1 MQQKL
6 KIRSRQDIVPLEKAI
21 LGQYYFPLQDYL
33 GFDEKLAMLFQS
45 LPLRLSRSSPQPEI
59 SFFLYS
65 KACERLLI
73 PLLLHLAESGILEK
87 NDIKLNLVV
96 LPGIHQLQ
104 LVPQTLE
111 KLSSLGITPQANYLS
126 LIRACLSPQ
135 NKGVVFCLDHR
146 ELYEFHRCGVDTA
159 DQLRKFGV
167 KTLSIQHG
175 GTRKDSVKGLASTVS
190 DLIMVWGK
198 RVEREL
204 VQDYGVDPQRIRVVG
219 NPLHDV
225 LNTLDPEAA
234 LTTLQKCYP
243 QVQPQLPHKKI
254 VVLAACLHTE
264 YQGYGDEA
272 QLYRQYIQ
280 HIYESLDFS
289 KVLLLIKMHPNDQRN
304 PNLYQQAAQEFADLD
319 SVVVIEPEVTELSVY
334 ALLSIADLLLTRSST
349 VAEEALMM
357 GKQVVAFD
365 LFEDGPSKG
374 YKHLEEYGVYQTV
387 YADPK
392 PALKTEI
399 ERMLL
404 DRDSDHSTTIDL
416 AAEFTYALD
425 GQSTQRAVDEIVQR
439 LSVR

>member
-1 MQQKL
+1 MLQKL

-21 LGQYYFPLQDYL
+21 LGQYYFSLQDYL
-33 GFDEKLAMLFQS
+33 GFDEKLALLFQS
-45 LPLRLSRSSPQPEI
+45 VLLRLSRPFTQPEI

-73 PLLLHLAESGILEK
+73 PLLLHLAESGILEE
-87 NDIKLNLVV
+87 NGIKLNLIV

-111 KLSSLGITPQANYLS
+111 QLRSLGITPQANYLS
-126 LIRACLSPQ
+126 LIRACLSPP
-135 NKGVVFCLDHR
+135 NKVVVFCLDHR
-146 ELYEFHRCGVDTA
+146 ELYDFHQCGVDTA
-159 DQLRKFGV
+159 DQLCQFGV
-167 KTLSIQHG
+167 NTISIQHG

-225 LNTLDPEAA
+225 LTTLDPEAA
-234 LTTLQKCYP
+234 LVTLQECYP
-243 QVQPQLPHKKI
+243 QVQPQLQNKKI

-264 YQGYGDEA
+264 YQGYGDEP

-289 KVLLLIKMHPNDQRN
+289 SVLLLIKMHPNDQRN
-304 PNLYQQAAQEFADLD
+304 PNLYRQAAQQFADLD
-319 SVVVIEPEVTELSVY
+319 SVIVIEPEVTELNVY
-334 ALLSIADLLLTRSST
+334 TLLAIADLLLTRSST

-357 GKQVVAFD
+357 GKKVVAFD
-365 LFEDGPSKG
+365 LFQDGPSQG

-387 YADPK
+387 YGEPK
-392 PALKTEI
+392 TALKTQVEH
-399 ERMLL
+399 MLS
-404 DRDSDHSTTIDL
+404 DGNSDHSTSIDL
-416 AAEFTYALD
+416 AAEFTYVLD
-425 GQSTQRAVDEIVQR
+425 GNSTQRAVNEIVHC
-439 LSVR
+439 LSVS

>member
-1 MQQKL
+1 MLQKL
-6 KIRSRQDIVPLEKAI
+6 KISLREGLVPLEKTV
-21 LGQYYFPLQDYL
+21 LGQYYFSLQDYL
-33 GFDEKLAMLFQS
+33 SLDKKLAMLLKS
-45 LPLRLSRSSPQPEI
+45 VPLRFSRSSSQPEI

-73 PLLLHLAESGILEK
+73 PLLLHLAESGILERQG
-87 NDIKLNLVV
+87 IKLNVIV

-111 KLSSLGITPQANYLS
+111 KLSALGITPQANYLS
-126 LIRACLSPQ
+126 LVRACLSPH
-135 NKGVVFCLDHR
+135 NKVVVFCLDHR
-146 ELYEFHRCGVDTA
+146 ELYKFHRCGVDTA
-159 DQLRKFGV
+159 DQLRQFGV
-167 KTLSIQHG
+167 QTLSIQHG
-175 GTRKDSVKGLASTVS
+175 GTRKDSVKGLASTAS
-190 DLIMVWGK
+190 DLMMVWGK

-204 VQDYGVDPQRIRVVG
+204 VQDYGVDPQRVRVVG

-225 LNTLDPEAA
+225 LNTLDSQAA
-234 LTTLQKCYP
+234 LATLQQCYP
-243 QVQPQLPHKKI
+243 QVQPQLPQKKI

-280 HIYESLDFS
+280 HIYQSLDFS

-304 PNLYQQAAQEFADLD
+304 PNLYQQAAQEFADLE
-319 SVVVIEPEVTELSVY
+319 SVIVIEPEVTELSVY
-334 ALLSIADLLLTRSST
+334 TLLSIADLLLTRSST

-365 LFEDGPSKG
+365 LFEEGPSKG

-387 YADPK
+387 YAEPK
-392 PALKTEI
+392 LALKTQI
-399 ERMLL
+399 EQMLG
-404 DRDSDHSTTIDL
+404 DENSDHSMEIDL

-425 GQSTQRAVDEIVQR
+425 GQSTQRAVNEIVTH
-439 LSVR
+439 LSAD